1 MKKLLLFFILNIVL
15 PLSLYSQ
22 NKQEEWDEQ
31 TSIYKNFKYDFSWIL
46 NRQLTWI
53 KQPLLQRNAIF
64 GAVSPETNAVAY
76 ITVDSAN
83 VGSDIWKYYTEEK
96 NNTLKALKNSP
107 MDMQLISFDKC
118 NFAGKNAIMMKTI
131 CTYKNDI
138 RQPMQQYFETTT
150 FLVYNNNNMFSIS
163 IMIDKE
169 LSEIFKEEKL
179 DVKDVFF
186 NGWLFDAE

>member
-1 MKKLLLFFILNIVL
+1 
-15 PLSLYSQ
+15 
-22 NKQEEWDEQ
+22 
-31 TSIYKNFKYDFSWIL
+31 
-46 NRQLTWI
+46 
-53 KQPLLQRNAIF
+53 
-64 GAVSPETNAVAY
+64 
-76 ITVDSAN
+76 
-83 VGSDIWKYYTEEK
+83 
-96 NNTLKALKNSP
+96 
-107 MDMQLISFDKC
+107 MQLISFDKC
-118 NFAGKNAIMMKTI
+118 TFAGKNAIMMKTI
-131 CTYKNDI
+131 STYKNDI

>member
-1 MKKLLLFFILNIVL
+1 MKRFVVLIFISIYY
-15 PLSLYSQ
+15 LSSFAG
-22 NKQEEWDEQ
+22 NTVDKWDEE
-31 TSIYKNFKYDFSWIL
+31 TAIYQNFKYNFSWVL

-64 GAVSPETNAVAY
+64 GAVSPETNAVVY
-76 ITVDSAN
+76 ITVESAN
-83 VGSDIWKYYTEEK
+83 VGSDIWRYYTEEK

-131 CTYKNDI
+131 STYKNDN

-163 IMIDKE
+163 IMIDKA
-169 LSEIFKEEKL
+169 LSDLFKEEEL
-179 DVKDVFF
+179 DVKNVFF